1 MSKNYTIE
9 DWAKDLV
16 KNDRRK
22 ERAKH
27 RGSRVCWY
35 ISLCWQALGIAG
47 MIMHIDG
54 ANACEIIGVLWM
66 IVALLVRREE

>member
-1 MSKNYTIE
+1 MSDDDYSLE
-9 DWAKDLV
+9 DWAKEC
-16 KNDRRK
+16 RRK
-22 ERAKH
+22 ARAKH

-47 MIMHIDG
+47 MIMRIDG
-54 ANACEIIGVLWM
+54 ANTYEIIGALWL